1 MTGDTLWIVHRAFLN
16 IPVNAVEILLMD
28 RIAFPYHPPKLL
40 TPLSKNVTN
49 NIELASRVTAPEPA
63 QHDVNMML
71 PSCCCLLAAANYE
84 AYYSAIAITHHH
96 TYYVIKTE

>member
-1 MTGDTLWIVHRAFLN
+1 MLLRSHAFQLYFLWIASLSHIIRESYS
-16 IPVNAVEILLMD
+16 P
-28 RIAFPYHPPKLL
+28 
-40 TPLSKNVTN
+40 PLSKNVTN

-63 QHDVNMML
+63 QHDVIMML

-96 TYYVIKTE
+96 T

>member
-1 MTGDTLWIVHRAFLN
+1 MTEDTLWIVHRGFLN
-16 IPVNAVEILLMD
+16 LPVNAVEISRVSIILLMD
-28 RIAFPYHPPKLL
+28 RIAFSYHPPKLL

-63 QHDVNMML
+63 QHDVIMML

-96 TYYVIKTE
+96 T